1 VTTPQPLPEAL
12 ITTAVELLLAGQ
24 VIGLPTETVYG
35 LAADGT
41 NPTAVR
47 RIFELKGR
55 PSGHP
60 LILHLGAIDWLDR
73 YASRVPE
80 RARTLAARF
89 WPGPLTLVLPRSAYV
104 PDAVTGGMDT
114 VALRMPRHPVA
125 LQVLQRLDRP
135 LAAPSANLFG
145 RVSPTTRAHVEHDFG
160 ANVPLVLEGG
170 ATEQGV
176 ESTILDLTTAT
187 PRLLR
192 HGGLSK
198 ATLEAALGEPIE
210 ELLHV
215 RPAGIVAPGMLESH
229 YAPEAP
235 LVLCT
240 PEALVKTTRDLMRTR
255 REEVDASSPHVAAST
270 GGGLGLLAH
279 GVALSD
285 LSSLGELQE
294 VGHLPDLPHATCARL
309 VGETPCE
316 LVFVSGGV
324 ENAARAVYGALRYLD
339 ERRVSCIVA
348 SLPSDE
354 GIGRAVRDRLHRAAA
369 PRSPHQS

>member
-1 VTTPQPLPEAL
+1 MTTPLPLPEAL
-12 ITTAVELLLAGQ
+12 ITAAVELLLAGQ

-41 NPTAVR
+41 NPAAVR

-55 PSGHP
+55 PTGHP
-60 LILHLGAIDWLDR
+60 LILHLGAVDWLDR
-73 YASRVPE
+73 YAAEVPE
-80 RARTLAARF
+80 RARALAARF
-89 WPGPLTLVLPRSAYV
+89 WPGPLTMVLPRSGLV

-125 LQVLQRLDRP
+125 LQVLRRLDRP

-192 HGGLSK
+192 HGGISK

-215 RPAGIVAPGMLESH
+215 RPRGIVAPGMLESH

-235 LVLCT
+235 LVLCA
-240 PEALVKTTRDLMRTR
+240 PEELVVTAGDMARSR
-255 REEVDASSPHVAAST
+255 REDGKTSAAH
-270 GGGLGLLAH
+270 GDDGAPRLGLLAH
-279 GVALSD
+279 GVTLAQ
-285 LSSLGELQE
+285 LSSLGEHVAL
-294 VGHLPDLPHATCARL
+294 GHLPDLPDASCARL
-309 VGETPCE
+309 VGETTYE
-316 LVFVSGGV
+316 VVLVSGGV
-324 ENAARAVYGALRYLD
+324 DNAARAVYGALRYLD
-339 ERRVSCIVA
+339 ERGVACILA

-354 GIGRAVRDRLHRAAA
+354 GIGRAVRDRLQRAAA
-369 PRSPHQS
+369 PRGSHTS

>member
-1 VTTPQPLPEAL
+1 MTSPQPPSEAL
-12 ITTAVELLLAGQ
+12 ITAAVDLLLQGQ

-60 LILHLGAIDWLDR
+60 LILHLGNIDWLDR
-73 YASRVPE
+73 YAREVPE
-80 RARTLAARF
+80 RARALAERF
-89 WPGPLTLVLPRSAYV
+89 WPGPLTLVLPRSELV
-104 PDAVTGGMDT
+104 PDAVTGGLDT

-125 LQVLQRLDRP
+125 LQVLRRLERP

-176 ESTILDLTTAT
+176 ESTILDLTTGT

-192 HGGLSK
+192 HGGISK
-198 ATLEAALGEPIE
+198 AVLEGALGEPIE

-215 RPAGIVAPGMLESH
+215 RPQGIVAPGMLESH

-240 PEALVKTTRDLMRTR
+240 PETLVTTARDMANSRGTANSPGAGTSVL
-255 REEVDASSPHVAAST
+255 SS
-270 GGGLGLLAH
+270 LGLLAH
-279 GVALSD
+279 GVTLEQLSLLGKPVAL
-285 LSSLGELQE
+285 
-294 VGHLPDLPHATCARL
+294 GHLPDLPEASCVRL
-309 VGETPCE
+309 TSETTFE
-316 LVFVSGGV
+316 LVLVSGGV
-324 ENAARAVYGALRYLD
+324 DSVARAVYGALRYLD
-339 ERRVSCIVA
+339 ERGVACILA

-369 PRSPHQS
+369 PREPRRG